1 LNWKNHIEQ
10 RIDILCGKPV
20 FQGTRTPVKL
30 LLTELGSGLSQ
41 EEILS
46 YYTPLKSDHL
56 RAALLFAVAVPRK
69 KGRHSGGGN
78 GPFRD

>member
-1 LNWKNHIEQ
+1 MNWKNHIEQ

-20 FQGTRTPVKL
+20 LQGTRIPVEL

-46 YYTPLKSDHL
+46 NYPPLKSGHL
-56 RAALLFAVAVPRK
+56 RAALLFAVAVLRK